1 MSAAGTVLSGPAS
14 ASPMTDREWDK
25 LVGQILQRLVVPVI
39 GPELLTVQEGGEE
52 QSLYAVWARKLAAD
66 AGIAV
71 SGSSDSALYDVAN
84 ELSATTEY
92 RNPLDLAF
100 NIDDAIRNP
109 PRSIPDALK
118 KLAEISD
125 FSLYVTTTIDHLLED
140 ALRETRGRNQYVGN
154 IVFTTCGTE
163 DKKDLSKDFRPDSN
177 PMLYHLFGSSSQVP
191 DTFAKTD
198 DDLIEYSWALLDQE
212 HRPNVLYDYLQKK
225 TVLLLGCSFPDWLG
239 RFLVRALYREKPADT
254 IKIYYVSPK
263 CEPGLAE
270 FLKRRS
276 AKVITAESAS
286 AFVAKLHQKW
296 REKSAGT
303 NGAAAPAPE
312 TAPEFKPGAVFLSYA
327 SEDRETARRVRAQ
340 LEAANID
347 TWMDEKQLQS
357 GDEYEQKIRDN
368 IGEAAFFVAI
378 ISRSF
383 ALPSRARGG
392 YVLKEWKWAEDA
404 ALSRHKDDAFLQ
416 PLVIDDTPKGADFI
430 DQPYRSLHWAQLR
443 DGRLAPDFIDL
454 LSGGIRKYRRTR

>member
-1 MSAAGTVLSGPAS
+1 MQLSGLAGAIS
-14 ASPMTDREWDK
+14 
-25 LVGQILQRLVVPVI
+25 
-39 GPELLTVQEGGEE
+39 GP
-52 QSLYAVWARKLAAD
+52 R
-66 AGIAV
+66 
-71 SGSSDSALYDVAN
+71 
-84 ELSATTEY
+84 
-92 RNPLDLAF
+92 
-100 NIDDAIRNP
+100 
-109 PRSIPDALK
+109 
-118 KLAEISD
+118 
-125 FSLYVTTTIDHLLED
+125 
-140 ALRETRGRNQYVGN
+140 
-154 IVFTTCGTE
+154 
-163 DKKDLSKDFRPDSN
+163 
-177 PMLYHLFGSSSQVP
+177 
-191 DTFAKTD
+191 
-198 DDLIEYSWALLDQE
+198 
-212 HRPNVLYDYLQKK
+212 
-225 TVLLLGCSFPDWLG
+225 
-239 RFLVRALYREKPADT
+239 
-254 IKIYYVSPK
+254 
-263 CEPGLAE
+263 LAE